1 MIKKIRICIVRAK
14 YNDTTQLLKSA
25 TKELNKKKLSYK
37 YQYALETLPKEMEE
51 INAQIKK
58 VEKKIS
64 EPSLYDKNPKM
75 FNQAT
80 ADLKNLVNN
89 LADKEEQWLKLA
101 MLSEGK
107 E

>member
-1 MIKKIRICIVRAK
+1 M
-14 YNDTTQLLKSA
+14 
-25 TKELNKKKLSYK
+25 SYK

-51 INAQIKK
+51 ITAQIKK
-58 VEKKIS
+58 VEERIAGL
-64 EPSLYDKNPKM
+64 SLYDKNPKM

-80 ADLKNLVNN
+80 ADLENLVNN
-89 LADKEEQWLKLA
+89 LADKEEEWLKLA

>member
-1 MIKKIRICIVRAK
+1 MHLKHFQKKWR
-14 YNDTTQLLKSA
+14 
-25 TKELNKKKLSYK
+25 KL
-37 YQYALETLPKEMEE
+37 TLRL
-51 INAQIKK
+51 K

-64 EPSLYDKNPKM
+64 EPSLYDKNPKI